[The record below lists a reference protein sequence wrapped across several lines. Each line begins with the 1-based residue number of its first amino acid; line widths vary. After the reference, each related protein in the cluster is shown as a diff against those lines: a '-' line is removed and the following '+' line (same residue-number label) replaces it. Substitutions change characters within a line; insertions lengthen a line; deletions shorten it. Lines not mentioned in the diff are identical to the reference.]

1 MFVVVLFVV
10 DVFDVVILLAVML
23 VVLLLAFVEFTVLL
37 VMLLLV
43 LLLVF
48 VVTLLL
54 FPFGHNAHNNV
65 TLSIIGPYLFF
76 FPDSNIPNDT
86 KFIDVGF
93 MHNYV
98 VPVAPATNDTFYL
111 NILYD
116 V

>member
-1 MFVVVLFVV
+1 M